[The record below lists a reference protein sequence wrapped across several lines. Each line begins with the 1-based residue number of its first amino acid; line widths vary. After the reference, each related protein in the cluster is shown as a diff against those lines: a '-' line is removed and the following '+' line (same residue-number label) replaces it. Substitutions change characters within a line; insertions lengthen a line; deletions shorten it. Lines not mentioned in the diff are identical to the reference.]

1 MIRRADPADP
11 SAGFVRQSNLGG
23 APHSQHHRHYTKEKP
38 EMTSN
43 TTSGK
48 QEPRHFDDKA
58 GRRWHLRVDVGRAR
72 KVRQEL
78 AIDLLSRDTEST
90 ILELANDP
98 IDLVSILWILVEKQA
113 GEAGIE
119 SDEFFESL
127 TDDAIEAA
135 TFAFLHALIDFFPTP
150 RQEALRRIVRKMRD
164 VDDKKLAAVKAA
176 LDDGRVDRKIEH
188 VLEQQLAELDDELA
202 IPSSTLGK

>member
-1 MIRRADPADP
+1 
-11 SAGFVRQSNLGG
+11 
-23 APHSQHHRHYTKEKP
+23 
-38 EMTSN
+38 MTSN

-48 QEPRHFDDKA
+48 KEPRHFDDKA

-78 AIDLLSRDTEST
+78 SIDLLSRDTEKT

-119 SDEFFESL
+119 SDEFFEAL

-150 RQEALRRIVRKMRD
+150 RQDALRRIVRKMRD
-164 VDDKKLAAVKAA
+164 VDDKKLAAVRAA

-188 VLEQQLAELDDELA
+188 VLQQQIDELDTELE